1 MKSIENNQTNHDAFL
16 TPTELARRWRWH
28 PESVRRWTRLGK
40 LPIVKVGR
48 RTLIPLSAVEGIET
62 DGRIN

>member
-1 MKSIENNQTNHDAFL
+1 MRTIEDNQCNAPFL
-16 TPTELARRWRWH
+16 TPAELARRWRWH
-28 PESVRRWTRLGK
+28 PECRWTRLGK

-48 RTLIPLSAVEGIET
+48 RTLIPLAAIKGVET